1 MPGGLCRP
9 DLAPGDTGLSGARS
23 PAPAWWADLRRTGRL
38 LVLRG
43 DHPAG
48 PRHEEPETA
57 SPEPEGHG
65 LELFL
70 SVDDEGR
77 VTAYN
82 GHVDLGTGIG
92 TALAQI
98 VAEELD
104 VAFDAVTMVLGH
116 TGATPNQGAT
126 IASETI
132 QVTAMPLRRAAAQ
145 ARHSLVALAAEA
157 MGVPAAELTVDEGT
171 VRRGGGNAA
180 LTYGDLL
187 RGRRIHLRLDDAAPV
202 KAAAGYRLVGQ
213 PVPRVDIPDKAT
225 GAFTYV
231 HDVRVPGMLHGR
243 VVRPPYAGFDHG
255 SFVGRSLIGVDEA
268 SVAGMPGLVTVV
280 VVGDF
285 VGVVAEREEQAAL
298 AAETLVTRWR
308 GWNPAPDLDTPG
320 TAIRANPSTPRVLL
334 DRGEVDAA
342 LAGAATP
349 MRRTY
354 SWPYQLHGSIGPSC
368 SVADVRSDG
377 ITLWSGTQNPL
388 MLRADL
394 ARLTGMSEARI
405 SIVRH
410 DAAGCYGRN
419 CADDV
424 GADAVL
430 LSRAVGRPVR
440 VQLTREQE
448 HLWEPK
454 GTAQLMD
461 VAGGLTSAGEPAA
474 YDFQTRYPSNGAPTL
489 ALLLTGVVAPVAQ
502 VFEMG
507 DRTAIPP
514 YAYDNARVTVHDMP
528 PIARASWFRGVSAL
542 PNSFAHESFV
552 DELATAAGVDPV
564 EYRLRHLQDE
574 RASDLVRAVA
584 DRAGWEPHT
593 VPQTMAPDGDWLRGR
608 GFAYAVYVHGK
619 FPGTAAAWSAWV
631 AEVAVNR
638 ASGEVAVERI
648 VVGQDSGLIINPAG
662 VEHQIHGNVVQSTSR
677 VLHEQ
682 VPFEA
687 GLPAARDWGSY
698 PILTFAQLPAI
709 EVVTLD
715 RPEEP
720 PLGVGESAS
729 VPSAA
734 AIANAIFDATG
745 VRFREPPFTAERVR
759 AGLNP
764 LAAPTAEPLPAVR
777 PSRAWQGWKRSRPRL
792 SSAWVSACAA
802 TVGAFAAIVLP
813 LRTAIPQIPRPD
825 PSVYSAATI
834 ARGRLALA
842 AGNCAVCHA
851 GPDGRGLAG
860 GRPIHTPFGTVIASN
875 ISPHPA
881 AGIGGWSYPAFERA
895 MREGV
900 SRDGR
905 NLYPAHPYTSFALV
919 PDADLQALYAALM
932 AAPAEAHVPPP
943 TRLAA
948 PFGERR
954 LMRLW
959 NALFLRGGPPVPDP
973 ARSDSWNRGRE
984 LVEGLGHCS
993 ACHSPR
999 NALGAER
1006 GGALHLAGGTVDGWD
1021 APSLSGSGGAPVP
1034 WTADAFYAFLSTGHD
1049 PHHGVAAG
1057 PMAAVVRE
1065 LALLPDADRR
1075 AMADYLSS
1083 LQVAPAEPAPARA
1096 AALEA
1101 RAAAEPLS
1109 ASSLGRQIYRGACAQ
1124 CHEPDGPTL
1133 FGVRPS
1139 LALNTGIHADRPD
1152 NLIRVVLEG
1161 LMEPAHAE
1169 LGTMPA
1175 FGRVFSDRQV
1185 AELLRYIR
1193 ARFAADA
1200 PPWADLEGA
1209 IARVRAASDA
1219 PRDPTIIQTR

>member
-1 MPGGLCRP
+1 MSDP
-9 DLAPGDTGLSGARS
+9 LAP
-23 PAPAWWADLRRTGRL
+23 PDLRRTGL
-38 LVLRG
+38 LQVLRG

-48 PRHEEPETA
+48 PLHEEPEAA
-57 SPEPEGHG
+57 SPDPEGHG

-70 SVDDEGR
+70 SIDGDGR

-104 VAFDAVTMVLGH
+104 VAFGSVSVVLGH
-116 TGATPNQGAT
+116 TGRTPNQGAT

-132 QVTAMPLRRAAAQ
+132 QVTAVPLRRAAAQ
-145 ARHSLVALAAEA
+145 ARHHLVDLAAEA
-157 MGVPAAELTVDEGT
+157 LDAPAADLVVEDGI
-171 VRRGGGNAA
+171 VRRPGGNAA
-180 LTYGDLL
+180 RSYGELL
-187 RGRRIHLRLDDAAPV
+187 RGRHIRLALDDAAPV
-202 KAAAGYRLVGQ
+202 KPARHYHIVGTR
-213 PVPRVDIPDKAT
+213 VPRADIPDKAT

-255 SFVGRSLIGVDEA
+255 PFVGRSLIAVDEA
-268 SVAGMPGLVTVV
+268 SVADVPGLVAVV

-285 VGVVAEREEQAAL
+285 VGVVAEREEDAAC
-298 AAETLVTRWR
+298 AAERLVTRWR
-308 GWNPAPDLDTPG
+308 GWDPGPDLDAPAA
-320 TAIRANPSTPRVLL
+320 AIRANPSAPRVLL
-334 DRGEVDAA
+334 DRGDVDAA
-342 LAGAATP
+342 LAGAAAP

-354 SWPYQLHGSIGPSC
+354 AWPYQLHGSIGPSC
-368 SVADVRSDG
+368 SVADVRPDG

-388 MLRADL
+388 MLRADI
-394 ARLTGMSEARI
+394 ATLTGTPEDRI
-405 SIVRH
+405 AVVRH
-410 DAAGCYGRN
+410 EAAGCYGRN

-461 VAGGLTSAGEPAA
+461 VAGGLDAAGDPAG

-489 ALLLTGVVAPVAQ
+489 ALLLTGAVTPVPQ

-507 DRTAIPP
+507 DRTAVPP
-514 YAYDNARVTVHDMP
+514 YAYPHARVTVHDMP
-528 PIARASWFRGVSAL
+528 PVARASWIRGVSAL

-564 EYRLRHLQDE
+564 EYRLRHLPDA
-574 RASDLVRAVA
+574 RAAALVRAVA
-584 DRAGWEPHT
+584 DRAGWQPHT
-593 VPQTMAPDGDWLRGR
+593 APGTMPADGDWLRGR
-608 GFAYAVYVHGK
+608 GFAYAVYVHGR

-638 ASGEVAVERI
+638 ASGEVAVERV
-648 VVGQDSGLIINPAG
+648 VVGQDAGSMVNPAG
-662 VEHQIHGNVVQSTSR
+662 VEHQIHGNVLQSTSR
-677 VLHEQ
+677 ALHER

-687 GLPAARDWGSY
+687 GLPAARDWGAY
-698 PILTFAQLPAI
+698 EILSFAQVPAI
-709 EVVTLD
+709 EVVTME

-745 VRFREPPFTAERVR
+745 VRFREPPFTADRVR
-759 AGLNP
+759 AALNP
-764 LAAPTAEPLPAVR
+764 LAAPAAPVAPPSAR
-777 PSRAWQGWKRSRPRL
+777 PPRFRLPRL
-792 SSAWVSACAA
+792 APALLAA
-802 TVGAFAAIVLP
+802 GAAAVGAVAALVLPMRAAIP
-813 LRTAIPQIPRPD
+813 PIPRPD
-825 PSVYSAATI
+825 PAVFSAATL

-842 AGNCAVCHA
+842 AGDCAVCHA
-851 GPDGRGLAG
+851 GPLGHGLAG
-860 GRPIHTPFGTVIASN
+860 GHGIATPFGTVYASN
-875 ISPHPA
+875 ISPDPE
-881 AGIGGWSYPAFERA
+881 AGIGAWSYPAFERA

-905 NLYPAHPYTSFALV
+905 NLYPAHPYTSFV
-919 PDADLQALYAALM
+919 RSSDADLQALYAALM
-932 AAPAEAHVPPP
+932 AEPAEDHVPPP

-959 NALFLRGGPPVPDP
+959 NALFLRGGPLVPDP
-973 ARSDSWNRGRE
+973 ARSPSWNRGRE

-1006 GGALHLAGGTVDGWD
+1006 RGAHHLAGGTVDGWD
-1021 APSLSGSGGAPVP
+1021 APGFAASPVP
-1034 WTADAFYAFLSTGHD
+1034 WTADAFHAYLTTGHD
-1049 PHHGVAAG
+1049 PLHGVAAG

-1065 LALLPDADRR
+1065 LAILPDADRR
-1075 AMADYLSS
+1075 AMADYLAS
-1083 LQVAPAEPAPARA
+1083 LQAAPAEPAPVRA
-1096 AALEA
+1096 AALQA
-1101 RAAAEPLS
+1101 RAAAEPQN
-1109 ASSLGRQIYRGACAQ
+1109 ASPLGRQLYRGACAG
-1124 CHEPDGPTL
+1124 CHEPDGPTT

-1139 LALNTGIHADRPD
+1139 LALNAGVHADRPD

-1161 LMEPAHAE
+1161 LMDPAHPD

-1175 FGRVFSDRQV
+1175 FGRVYSDRQV

-1193 ARFAADA
+1193 ARFAPDA
-1200 PPWADLEGA
+1200 PPWAGLDA
-1209 IARVRAASDA
+1209 DVARVRAASDA
-1219 PRDPTIIQTR
+1219 PRDPALVGADAEGPSALHPRSAE

>member
-1 MPGGLCRP
+1 MNGLRGPVP
-9 DLAPGDTGLSGARS
+9 DWR
-23 PAPAWWADLRRTGRL
+23 ADLRRSGML

-43 DHPAG
+43 DHAAG
-48 PRHEEPETA
+48 PLHEEPEAA

-70 SVDDEGR
+70 SIDDGGR

-104 VAFDAVTMVLGH
+104 VAFDAVTVVLGH
-116 TGATPNQGAT
+116 SGSTPNQGAT

-132 QVTAMPLRRAAAQ
+132 QVTAVPLRRAAAQ
-145 ARHSLVALAAEA
+145 ARHRLVALAAKA
-157 MGVPAAELTVDEGT
+157 MGVSAADLAVEDGT
-171 VRRGGGNAA
+171 VRRVGGNAA

-187 RGRRIHLRLDDAAPV
+187 RGRRIHLRLDVAAPV
-202 KAAAGYRLVGQ
+202 KAAADYRLVGR

-255 SFVGRSLIGVDEA
+255 PFVGRSLIAVDEA
-268 SVAGMPGLVTVV
+268 SVSRVPGLVTVV

-298 AAETLVTRWR
+298 AADTLVTRWR
-308 GWNPAPDLDTPG
+308 GWDPAPDLDAPE

-334 DRGEVDAA
+334 SRGDVEEA
-342 LAGAATP
+342 LAGAETP

-368 SVADVRSDG
+368 SVADVRPDG

-388 MLRADL
+388 MLRTDIAK
-394 ARLTGMSEARI
+394 LTGTPEARI

-448 HLWEPK
+448 SLWEPK

-461 VAGGLTSAGEPAA
+461 VAGGLTAEGEPAG

-489 ALLLTGVVAPVAQ
+489 ALLLTGAAEPVAQ

-507 DRTAIPP
+507 DRTSIPP
-514 YAYDNARVTVHDMP
+514 YAYDHARVTVHDMP
-528 PIARASWFRGVSAL
+528 PVARASWLRGVSAL

-564 EYRLRHLQDE
+564 EYRLRHLPDE
-574 RASDLVRAVA
+574 RAADLVRAVA
-584 DRAGWEPHT
+584 DRAGWKPHT

-648 VVGQDSGLIINPAG
+648 VVGQDSGLMINPAG

-709 EVVTLD
+709 EVATMD

-745 VRFREPPFTAERVR
+745 LRFREPPFTAERVR
-759 AGLNP
+759 AALNP
-764 LAAPTAEPLPAVR
+764 LAPPAVV
-777 PSRAWQGWKRSRPRL
+777 PTPAASPLRARQGWRRL
-792 SSAWVSACAA
+792 GSCLSPALVSACAA
-802 TVGAFAAIVLP
+802 AVGALAAVVLP
-813 LRTAIPQIPRPD
+813 LRTAIPEIPKPD
-825 PSVYSAATI
+825 PSVYSAATV

-842 AGNCAVCHA
+842 AGDCAVCHA

-860 GRPIHTPFGTVIASN
+860 GRAIHTPFGTVFASN
-875 ISPHPA
+875 ISPDPA
-881 AGIGGWSYPAFERA
+881 AGIGAWSYPAFERA

-900 SRDGR
+900 SRDGH
-905 NLYPAHPYTSFALV
+905 NLYPAHPYTSFARTS
-919 PDADLQALYAALM
+919 DADLQALYAALM
-932 AAPAEAHVPPP
+932 AEPAEAHVPPP

-959 NALFLRGGPPVPDP
+959 NALFLRGGPLVPDP
-973 ARSDSWNRGRE
+973 ARSESWNRGRE

-1006 GGALHLAGGTVDGWD
+1006 GGTLHLAGGTVDGWD
-1021 APSLSGSGGAPVP
+1021 APAIAGTAGSPVP
-1034 WTADAFYAFLSTGHD
+1034 WTADALYAYLSTGHD

-1065 LALLPDADRR
+1065 LATLPDADRR

-1083 LQVAPAEPAPARA
+1083 LQAAPAEPAPVRA
-1096 AALEA
+1096 AALDA
-1101 RAAAEPLS
+1101 RAAVEPRD
-1109 ASSLGRQIYRGACAQ
+1109 APGLGRQIYRGACAQ

-1139 LALNTGIHADRPD
+1139 LALNTGVHAEQPD

-1161 LMEPAHAE
+1161 LMEPAHPD

-1175 FGRVFSDRQV
+1175 FGRVYSDRQV
-1185 AELLRYIR
+1185 AELLRYVR
-1193 ARFAADA
+1193 ARFAPDA
-1200 PPWADLEGA
+1200 PPWADLDA
-1209 IARVRAASDA
+1209 TVARVRTASDA
-1219 PRDPTIIQTR
+1219 PRDPAVIESR

>member
-1 MPGGLCRP
+1 MS
-9 DLAPGDTGLSGARS
+9 D
-23 PAPAWWADLRRTGRL
+23 PASTRDWRADLRRTGVL

-48 PRHEEPETA
+48 PLHEEPEAA
-57 SPEPEGHG
+57 SPEPEGHR

-70 SVDDEGR
+70 SVDDSGH

-98 VAEELD
+98 VADELD

-116 TGATPNQGAT
+116 TGSTPNQGAT

-132 QVTAMPLRRAAAQ
+132 QVTAVPLRRAAAQ
-145 ARHSLVALAAEA
+145 ARHRLVALAAAA
-157 MGVPAAELTVDEGT
+157 MDIPAADLVVEDGT
-171 VRRGGGNAA
+171 VRRPGGNAA
-180 LTYGDLL
+180 LTYGELL
-187 RGRRIHLRLDDAAPV
+187 RGRRIHLRLDESAPV
-202 KAAAGYRLVGQ
+202 KSAADYRIVGRR
-213 PVPRVDIPDKAT
+213 VPRVDIPAKAT
-225 GAFTYV
+225 GALTYV

-255 SFVGRSLIGVDEA
+255 TFVGRSLVAVDEG
-268 SVAGMPGLVTVV
+268 SVAGVPGLVAIV

-285 VGVVAEREEQAAL
+285 VGVVAEREEDAAL
-298 AAETLVTRWR
+298 AADTLVTRWR
-308 GWNPAPDLDTPG
+308 GWDPTPDLDAPG
-320 TAIRANPSTPRVLL
+320 TAIRDNPSTPRVLL
-334 DRGEVDAA
+334 DRGDVDAA
-342 LAGAATP
+342 LAGAAVP

-354 SWPYQLHGSIGPSC
+354 AWPYQLHGAIGPSC
-368 SVADVRSDG
+368 AVADVRTDG

-388 MLRADL
+388 MMRADI
-394 ARLTGMSEARI
+394 ARLTGLPEARI
-405 SIVRH
+405 AVVRH

-454 GTAQLMD
+454 GTAQVMD
-461 VAGGLTSAGEPAA
+461 VAGGLDAQGAPVA

-489 ALLLTGVVAPVAQ
+489 ALLLTGIVEPVAQ

-507 DRTAIPP
+507 DRTAVPP
-514 YAYDNARVTVHDMP
+514 YAYDHARVTVHDMP
-528 PIARASWFRGVSAL
+528 PIARASWLRGVSAL

-552 DELATAAGVDPV
+552 DELASAAGVDPV
-564 EYRLRHLQDE
+564 EYRLRHLPDE
-574 RASDLVRAVA
+574 RAADLVRGVA
-584 DRAGWEPHT
+584 ARAGWEPHT
-593 VPQTMAPDGDWLRGR
+593 APGTMPPDGDWLRGR
-608 GFAYAVYVHGK
+608 GFAYAVYVHGR

-638 ASGEVAVERI
+638 VSGEVAVERV
-648 VVGQDSGLIINPAG
+648 VVGQDSGLMINPAG

-677 VLHEQ
+677 VLHEE

-698 PILTFAQLPAI
+698 PILAFSQLPAI
-709 EVVTLD
+709 EIVTMD

-759 AGLNP
+759 AALNP
-764 LAAPTAEPLPAVR
+764 LPAPGTAPAAARRDPRRATAWRRFVPRAAPAL
-777 PSRAWQGWKRSRPRL
+777 L
-792 SSAWVSACAA
+792 AA
-802 TVGAFAAIVLP
+802 GAAAVGALAALVLP
-813 LRTAIPQIPRPD
+813 MRAALPPIPRPD
-825 PSVYSAATI
+825 PSVYSALTI

-842 AGNCAVCHA
+842 AGDCAVCHA
-851 GPDGRGLAG
+851 GPDGHGLAG
-860 GRPIHTPFGTVIASN
+860 GRPLHTPFGIVYASN
-875 ISPHPA
+875 ISPDPET
-881 AGIGGWSYPAFERA
+881 GIGAWSYPAFERA

-900 SRDGR
+900 SRDGH
-905 NLYPAHPYTSFALV
+905 NLYPAHPYTSFV
-919 PDADLQALYAALM
+919 RTSDADLQALYASLM
-932 AAPAEAHVPPP
+932 AEPAEVHVPPP

-954 LMRLW
+954 LMRIW
-959 NALFLRGGPPVPDP
+959 NALFLRGAPLSPDP
-973 ARSDSWNRGRE
+973 ARSASWNRGRE

-999 NALGAER
+999 NLLGAER

-1021 APSLSGSGGAPVP
+1021 APALAGGAASPAASPVP
-1034 WTADAFYAFLSTGHD
+1034 WTADAFYAYLSTGHD

-1065 LALLPDADRR
+1065 LAVLPDADRR
-1075 AMADYLSS
+1075 AMADYLAS
-1083 LQVAPAEPAPARA
+1083 LQPVPAEPAPERA

-1101 RAAAEPLS
+1101 RAAVEPLD
-1109 ASSLGRQIYRGACAQ
+1109 APALGRQIYRGACAQ
-1124 CHEPDGPTL
+1124 CHDPDGPTL

-1139 LALNTGIHADRPD
+1139 LALNTGVHAARPD

-1161 LMEPAHAE
+1161 LMNPAHPD

-1175 FGRVFSDRQV
+1175 FGRVYSDRQV
-1185 AELLRYIR
+1185 AALLRYVR
-1193 ARFAADA
+1193 ARFAPDA
-1200 PPWADLEGA
+1200 APWADLDA
-1209 IARVRAASDA
+1209 AVARVRAASDA
-1219 PRDPTIIQTR
+1219 PRDPAIIEPR

>member
-1 MPGGLCRP
+1 MSEAGGSVP
-9 DLAPGDTGLSGARS
+9 DWRRN
-23 PAPAWWADLRRTGRL
+23 LRRYGML

-43 DHPAG
+43 DHAAG
-48 PRHEEPETA
+48 PHHEEPETA
-57 SPEPEGHG
+57 SPEPDGRG

-70 SVDDEGR
+70 SVDEGGR

-116 TGATPNQGAT
+116 SGSTPSQGAT

-132 QVTAMPLRRAAAQ
+132 QVTAVPLRRAAAQ
-145 ARHSLVALAAEA
+145 ARHALVALAAAA
-157 MGVPAAELTVDEGT
+157 MDVPAADLTVADGT
-171 VRRGGGNAA
+171 VRRAGGTAA
-180 LTYGDLL
+180 LTYGELL
-187 RGRRIHLRLDDAAPV
+187 RGRRIHLRLDEAAPV
-202 KAAAGYRLVGQ
+202 RAAADYRLVGQ
-213 PVPRVDIPDKAT
+213 RVPRGDIPDKAT

-255 SFVGRSLIGVDEA
+255 PFVARSLISVDQS
-268 SVAGMPGLVTVV
+268 SVADVPGLVAVV

-308 GWNPAPDLDTPG
+308 GWDPAPDLGAPE

-334 DRGEVDAA
+334 DTGDVEAA

-349 MRRTY
+349 MRRSY

-368 SVADVRSDG
+368 SIADVRPDG

-388 MLRADL
+388 MLRTDI
-394 ARLTGMSEARI
+394 ARLTGTPEARI
-405 SIVRH
+405 SVVRH
-410 DAAGCYGRN
+410 EAAGCYGRN

-461 VAGGLTSAGEPAA
+461 VAGGLTASGEPAA

-489 ALLLTGVVAPVAQ
+489 ALLLTGVVEPVAQ

-507 DRTAIPP
+507 DRTSIPP
-514 YAYDNARVTVHDMP
+514 YAYDHARVTVHDMP
-528 PIARASWFRGVSAL
+528 PVARASWIRGVSAL

-564 EYRLRHLQDE
+564 EYRLRHLKDE

-584 DRAGWEPHT
+584 GRAGWEPHT
-593 VPQTMAPDGDWLRGR
+593 VPQTLAPDGDWLRGR

-631 AEVAVNR
+631 ADVAVNR

-648 VVGQDSGLIINPAG
+648 VVGQDAGLMINPAG
-662 VEHQIHGNVVQSTSR
+662 VEHQIHGNVIQSTSR
-677 VLHEQ
+677 VLHEE

-709 EVVTLD
+709 DVVTMD

-759 AGLNP
+759 AALNP
-764 LAAPTAEPLPAVR
+764 LAAPAAAPEPTI
-777 PSRAWQGWKRSRPRL
+777 PSTRARRAWTRVRPRL
-792 SSAWVSACAA
+792 SPSLVTACAA
-802 TVGAFAAIVLP
+802 TVGALAAVVLP
-813 LRTAIPQIPRPD
+813 LRAAIPEIPRPD
-825 PSVYSAATI
+825 PSVYSDATI

-842 AGNCAVCHA
+842 AGDCAVCHA

-860 GRPIHTPFGTVIASN
+860 GRAIQTPFGAVFASN
-875 ISPHPA
+875 ISPDPA
-881 AGIGGWSYPAFERA
+881 AGIGAWSYPAFERA

-900 SRDGR
+900 SRDGT
-905 NLYPAHPYTSFALV
+905 NLYPAHPYTSFVRAS
-919 PDADLQALYAALM
+919 DADLQALYAALM

-959 NALFLRGGPPVPDP
+959 NALFLRGAPLVPEP
-973 ARSDSWNRGRE
+973 ARSPSWNRGRE

-1006 GGALHLAGGTVDGWD
+1006 GGALHLMGGTVDGWD
-1021 APSLSGSGGAPVP
+1021 APALARAGGSPVP
-1034 WTADAFYAFLSTGHD
+1034 WTADALYTYLSTGHD

-1065 LALLPDADRR
+1065 LSILPETDRR
-1075 AMADYLSS
+1075 AMADYLVS
-1083 LQVAPAEPAPARA
+1083 LQDGPAEPGPARA
-1096 AALEA
+1096 AALQA
-1101 RAAAEPLS
+1101 RAAAEPLD
-1109 ASSLGRQIYRGACAQ
+1109 ASPLGRQIFRGACAQ

-1139 LALNTGIHADRPD
+1139 LALNTGVHAARPD

-1161 LMEPAHAE
+1161 LMAPAHPD

-1175 FGRVFSDRQV
+1175 FGRVYSDRQM

-1193 ARFAADA
+1193 ARFAPDA
-1200 PPWADLEGA
+1200 APWSDLDA
-1209 IARVRAASDA
+1209 TVARVRAASEA
-1219 PRDPTIIQTR
+1219 PRDPTIIEAR